1 MANSQNIFVSIQ
13 INNNQLIRILR
24 IKSEIHD
31 ENLFFLL
38 FFYCHTHR
46 SDRMT
51 VTSRTTFAVNRRTLC
66 VNWYFAQIFI
76 AFDYDFL
83 IVGNT
88 ISASATTVDVPLA
101 ARVKNTNLGGSCMQ
115 LYLKGK
121 TALVTGSTSG
131 IGKAIAMSLVA
142 EGAAVLINGRREEK
156 VNQTVEEIQTKF
168 PDANLQSVVA
178 DLGTEQGCRQVIEK
192 HSEVD
197 ILINNLGIFEPVEY
211 FDIPDEDWFKLFE
224 TNIMSG
230 VRLTRRYLKQMI
242 QKKEGR
248 VIFIAS
254 EAAIMP
260 SLEMAHYSAT
270 KTMQLS
276 LSRSLAELT
285 KGTNVTVN
293 TVMPGSTLTEGV
305 ETMLNQLYPNE
316 KLTMEEAEKRF
327 MKENRPTSI
336 IQRLIRPEEIAHL
349 VTFLSSPL
357 SSAINGSALR
367 IDGGLVR
374 SVF

>member
-1 MANSQNIFVSIQ
+1 
-13 INNNQLIRILR
+13 
-24 IKSEIHD
+24 
-31 ENLFFLL
+31 
-38 FFYCHTHR
+38 
-46 SDRMT
+46 
-51 VTSRTTFAVNRRTLC
+51 
-66 VNWYFAQIFI
+66 
-76 AFDYDFL
+76 
-83 IVGNT
+83 
-88 ISASATTVDVPLA
+88 
-101 ARVKNTNLGGSCMQ
+101 MQ
-115 LYLKGK
+115 LNLKGK

-131 IGKAIAMSLVA
+131 IGKAIALSLAA
-142 EGAAVLINGRREEK
+142 EGAEVLINGRREEK
-156 VNQTVEEIQTKF
+156 VKETIQEINAKY
-168 PDANLQSVVA
+168 PDAVLQPVVA
-178 DLGTEQGCRQVIEK
+178 DLGTEQGCREVIEK
-192 HSEVD
+192 YSEVD

-230 VRLTRRYLKQMI
+230 VRLTRWYLKQMI
-242 QKKEGR
+242 QKNEGR

-285 KGTNVTVN
+285 KGTHVTVN

-305 ETMLNQLYPNE
+305 ETMLNTLYPDE
-316 KLTMEEAEKRF
+316 KLTVEEAEKRF

>member
-1 MANSQNIFVSIQ
+1 M
-13 INNNQLIRILR
+13 
-24 IKSEIHD
+24 H
-31 ENLFFLL
+31 LF
-38 FFYCHTHR
+38 
-46 SDRMT
+46 
-51 VTSRTTFAVNRRTLC
+51 
-66 VNWYFAQIFI
+66 
-76 AFDYDFL
+76 
-83 IVGNT
+83 
-88 ISASATTVDVPLA
+88 
-101 ARVKNTNLGGSCMQ
+101 
-115 LYLKGK
+115 LKGK
-121 TALVTGSTSG
+121 TALVTGSTAG
-131 IGKAIAMSLVA
+131 IGKSIAMSLVA
-142 EGAAVLINGRREEK
+142 EGATVLINGRREEK
-156 VNQTVEEIQTKF
+156 VNQTIKEIQSKY
-168 PDANLQSVVA
+168 PDAILQSVVA
-178 DLGTEQGCRQVIEK
+178 DLGTEQGCQKVIEK

-224 TNIMSG
+224 INIMSG
-230 VRLTRRYLKQMI
+230 VRLTRWYLKQMI

-260 SLEMAHYSAT
+260 SQEMAHYSAT

-285 KGTNVTVN
+285 TETNVTVN

-305 ETMLNQLYPNE
+305 ETMLNSLYPNE

-336 IQRLIRPEEIAHL
+336 IQRFIRPEEIAHL

>member
-1 MANSQNIFVSIQ
+1 
-13 INNNQLIRILR
+13 
-24 IKSEIHD
+24 
-31 ENLFFLL
+31 
-38 FFYCHTHR
+38 
-46 SDRMT
+46 
-51 VTSRTTFAVNRRTLC
+51 
-66 VNWYFAQIFI
+66 
-76 AFDYDFL
+76 
-83 IVGNT
+83 
-88 ISASATTVDVPLA
+88 
-101 ARVKNTNLGGSCMQ
+101 MQ
-115 LYLKGK
+115 LNLQGK
-121 TALVTGSTSG
+121 TALVTGSTAG
-131 IGKAIAMSLVA
+131 IGKAITMSLVD
-142 EGAAVLINGRREEK
+142 EGATVLINGRREEK
-156 VNQTVEEIQTKF
+156 VNQTIQEIQAKY
-168 PDANLQSVVA
+168 PDAILQSVVA
-178 DLGTEQGCRQVIEK
+178 DLGTEQGCQKVIEK
-192 HSEVD
+192 YSKVD

-211 FDIPDEDWFKLFE
+211 FEISDEDWFKLFE
-224 TNIMSG
+224 VNIMSG
-230 VRLTRRYLKQMI
+230 VRLTRHYLKQMI

-260 SLEMAHYSAT
+260 SQEMAHYSAT

-285 KGTNVTVN
+285 KGTYVTVN

-305 ETMLNQLYPNE
+305 ETMLNSLYPNE

-327 MKENRPTSI
+327 MKENRQTSI

-357 SSAINGSALR
+357 SSAMNGSALR